1 MKKILLLSF
10 LVLIMAGIQVSPA
23 LASVGNDRSKNSFVF
38 SVETNSCIAGIFE
51 AREDDWTGKL
61 ALWSN
66 CTFKFVEREG
76 REINTTEG
84 TYSIDGDVAP
94 GQIATITFYVNGRNY
109 GQATIAWPLEE
120 GLQVW
125 MNGYTFTKI

>member
-1 MKKILLLSF
+1 MKKLLLVVI
-10 LVLIMAGIQVSPA
+10 LVLTGIRVSPT
-23 LASVGNDRSKNSFVF
+23 LASTECAENKE
-38 SVETNSCIAGIFE
+38 SVLLSIEKSSCISGVFKAT
-51 AREDDWTGKL
+51 EDDWTGML
-61 ALWSN
+61 SLWSD

-76 REINTTEG
+76 RNIDSTEG
-84 TYSIDGDVAP
+84 TYTVDGDVTP
-94 GQIATITFYVNGRNY
+94 GSVATITFYVNGRNY

>member
-1 MKKILLLSF
+1 MKKLFLCLLL
-10 LVLIMAGIQVSPA
+10 LIVLGIQISPVS
-23 LASVGNDRSKNSFVF
+23 ASSGNARSNSFALL
-38 SVETNSCIAGIFE
+38 SVETNSCIAGVFE
-51 AREDDWTGKL
+51 AREDNWTGKL

-76 REINTTEG
+76 RDINSTEG

-94 GQIATITFYVNGRNY
+94 GQIATITFYVNGQNY